1 MSRPQLRVLVIAGL
15 FFLGFLILPVALEG
29 KDSHRTIMEGVFLVA
44 ALGLW
49 LIGPVWVAASA
60 PKPDAGVESPA
71 LYWGGRWLLYWLEIT
86 LIMAIVTFLFAM
98 LGLAV
103 SGIGRF

>member
-1 MSRPQLRVLVIAGL
+1 MSRPQFRVLVIAGL
-15 FFLGFLILPVALEG
+15 FFLGFLILPTALEG
-29 KDSHRTIMEGVFLVA
+29 KDSHRTIMEGVFGVA

-49 LIGPVWVAASA
+49 LIGPVWVTASA
-60 PKPDAGVESPA
+60 PKPAAGVESSA
-71 LYWGGRWLLYWLEIT
+71 LYWAGRWLLYLLEIT
-86 LIMAIVTFLFAM
+86 LIMAVVTLLFSM